1 MSRRVLRYEVPVDDQ
16 WHRIDS
22 PGRRV
27 GPIAARNPGVVEFWA
42 VQSDWPHGVDG
53 TGEFRVFGTGHVI
66 DDDHAAY
73 VGTTLAADGA
83 LVWHLF
89 KRDVVATEA
98 QA

>member
-1 MSRRVLRYEVPVDDQ
+1 MSRRILRYEVPVDDQ

-27 GPIAARNPGVVEFWA
+27 GPIAARRPDVVEFWS
-42 VQSDWPHGVDG
+42 VQSDGSFGIDG
-53 TGEFRVFGTGHVI
+53 TGEFRVYATGQLI

-73 VGTTLAADGA
+73 MGTAITANGA

-89 KRDVVATEA
+89 KRDVVATS
-98 QA
+98 